1 VSVSGRIKESKS
13 LPTTKVTEPL
23 HLTSPSLITKD

>member
-1 VSVSGRIKESKS
+1 

-23 HLTSPSLITKD
+23 HLTSASQITKD